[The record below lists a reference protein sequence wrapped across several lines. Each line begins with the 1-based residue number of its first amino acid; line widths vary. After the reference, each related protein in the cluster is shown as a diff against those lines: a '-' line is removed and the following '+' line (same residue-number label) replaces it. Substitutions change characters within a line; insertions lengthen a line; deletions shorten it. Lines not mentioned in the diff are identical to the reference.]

1 MAENPRAPDR
11 AVEAGR
17 GAIFIGAAKIWF
29 IVSGFIQQVLMTRL
43 LGTAGFGDY
52 GQAVAAVSVLN
63 NATVQGTINSVSKF
77 TSEDESRADAVKRAG
92 LKLQVMVGGLLA
104 LVFFVSAPLFASYY
118 KHPEFTPLF
127 RIVALIPLLYSI
139 YSVFVGSANGLRRF
153 RAQASFDI
161 SFSTTKTVLLAVG
174 ALIAGVAGSL
184 AGWAL
189 TALLVMVLSAVVMG
203 LPRQGPQAGSFPIGR
218 LLAFMGGIVLYT
230 LLINLTLNLDILLLR
245 RFAALGAAATQASAL
260 SGQYQGM
267 RTFALLPYQLCLVIT
282 FVIFPMVSRSTFE
295 QDREAT
301 RIYVNQ
307 TLRYAIILAA
317 AVATVLVARP
327 AGLLTLVY
335 PAAFRDGAPALP
347 VLVAGIVCLSLMGVS
362 GSIINA
368 SGRLRATILLMALTV
383 ASGTAAAFVV
393 VPGQPPG
400 PAMLTAAAA
409 ATSFGMAVGMV
420 SALIYLKRQFGGA
433 APLATVVRVAVSVSV
448 AVGVARLIPGEG
460 KLLTLMT
467 LPLAGVVFLVVLILI
482 REFGPEDRAK
492 FARILGR
499 KVATKR

>member
-29 IVSGFIQQVLMTRL
+29 IVSGFIQQLLLPRL
-43 LGTAGFGDY
+43 LGTAGYGDY
-52 GQAVAAVSVLN
+52 GVVSNAVSVLN

-77 TSEDESRADAVKRAG
+77 TSEDDRRADPVKLAG
-92 LKLQVMVGGLLA
+92 LKLQVIVGGVLA
-104 LVFFVSAPLFASYY
+104 LVFFVSAPLFARYY

-153 RAQASFDI
+153 RAQAGFDI
-161 SFSTTKTVLLAVG
+161 SFSTTKTVLVAAGAVV
-174 ALIAGVAGSL
+174 AGVAGTL
-184 AGWAL
+184 VGWVV
-189 TALLVMVLSAVVMG
+189 TALVVLILSAVVMR
-203 LPRQGPQAGSFPIGR
+203 LPRRDQAAGAFPMRR
-218 LLAFMGGIVLYT
+218 LLTFMGGIVLYT
-230 LLINLTLNLDILLLR
+230 LLINLALNLDILLLR
-245 RFAALGAAATQASAL
+245 RFTALGAAAAHASEL
-260 SGQYQGM
+260 SGQYQGV
-267 RTFALLPYQLCLVIT
+267 RTFALLPYQLCLAIT

-301 RIYVNQ
+301 RVYVNQ
-307 TLRYAIILAA
+307 TLRYAIMLSGAVA
-317 AVATVLVARP
+317 AVVVARP

-335 PAAFRDGAPALP
+335 PAAFREGAPALP

-368 SGRLRATILLMALTV
+368 SGRLRATILLTALTV
-383 ASGTAAAFVV
+383 VAGTAAAFVV

-420 SALIYLKRQFGGA
+420 AALFYLKRHFGGA

-448 AVGVARLIPGEG
+448 SVGVARLVPGEG
-460 KLLTLMT
+460 KLITLVT
-467 LPLAGVVFLVVLILI
+467 LPLAGIVFLAVLILI

-492 FARILGR
+492 FARILG
-499 KVATKR
+499 KRR

>member
-1 MAENPRAPDR
+1 MVEKPRAPDR

-29 IVSGFIQQVLMTRL
+29 IVSGFIQQLLLPRL
-43 LGTAGFGDY
+43 LGTAGYGDY
-52 GQAVAAVSVLN
+52 GVVSNAVSVLN

-77 TSEDESRADAVKRAG
+77 TSEDDRRADPVKLAG
-92 LKLQVMVGGLLA
+92 LKLQVIVGGVLA
-104 LVFFVSAPLFASYY
+104 LVFFVSAPLFARYY

-153 RAQASFDI
+153 RAQAGFDI
-161 SFSTTKTVLLAVG
+161 SFSTSKTVLVAAG
-174 ALIAGVAGSL
+174 ALVAGVAG
-184 AGWAL
+184 AMTGWVV
-189 TALLVMVLSAVVMG
+189 TALLVLILSAVVMR
-203 LPRQGPQAGSFPIGR
+203 LPRRGAGAFPMRR
-218 LLAFMGGIVLYT
+218 LLTFMGGIVLYT
-230 LLINLTLNLDILLLR
+230 LLINLALNLDILLLR
-245 RFAALGAAATQASAL
+245 RFTALGAAAAHASEL
-260 SGQYQGM
+260 SGQYQGV
-267 RTFALLPYQLCLVIT
+267 RTFALLPYQLCLAIT

-301 RIYVNQ
+301 RVYVNQ
-307 TLRYAIILAA
+307 TLRYAIMLSGVVA
-317 AVATVLVARP
+317 AVVVARP
-327 AGLLTLVY
+327 VGLLTLVY

-368 SGRLRATILLMALTV
+368 SGRLWATILLTALTV
-383 ASGTAAAFVV
+383 VVGTTAAFVV

-420 SALIYLKRQFGGA
+420 AALIYLKRQFGGA

-448 AVGVARLIPGEG
+448 AVGVARLVPGEG
-460 KLLTLMT
+460 KLITVVT
-467 LPLAGVVFLVVLILI
+467 LPLAGIVFLAVLILI

-492 FARILGR
+492 FARILG
-499 KVATKR
+499 KRR

>member
-17 GAIFIGAAKIWF
+17 GAIFIGAAKVWF
-29 IVSGFIQQVLMTRL
+29 IVSGFVQQVLMTRL

-52 GQAVAAVSVLN
+52 GQAVAAISVLN

-77 TSEDESRADAVKRAG
+77 TSEDDRRADAVKQAG
-92 LKLQVMVGGLLA
+92 LKLQLLVGGLLA
-104 LVFFVSAPLFASYY
+104 LAFFLAAPLFARYY

-153 RAQASFDI
+153 KAQAGFDI

-174 ALIAGVAGSL
+174 ALVAGVAGSL
-184 AGWAL
+184 TGWVL
-189 TALLVMVLSAVVMG
+189 TSLLVLVLSAVVMR
-203 LPRQGPQAGSFPIGR
+203 LPRRDPQGGTFPMKR
-218 LLAFMGGIVLYT
+218 LLTFMGGIVLYT
-230 LLINLTLNLDILLLR
+230 LLINLALNLDILLLR
-245 RFAALGAAATQASAL
+245 RFAALGAVAAQASEL

-307 TLRYAIILAA
+307 TLRYAIILSA
-317 AVATVLVARP
+317 AVASVLVARP

-368 SGRLRATILLMALTV
+368 SGRLRATILLTGLTV
-383 ASGTAAAFVV
+383 VSGTAAAFVL

-400 PAMLTAAAA
+400 PAMLIAAAA

-420 SALIYLKRQFGGA
+420 AALIYLKRQFGGV

-448 AVGVARLIPGEG
+448 AVGVARLVPGEG

-492 FARILGR
+492 FARILG
-499 KVATKR
+499 KKR

>member
-1 MAENPRAPDR
+1 
-11 AVEAGR
+11 
-17 GAIFIGAAKIWF
+17 
-29 IVSGFIQQVLMTRL
+29 
-43 LGTAGFGDY
+43 
-52 GQAVAAVSVLN
+52 VAAVSVLN

-77 TSEDESRADAVKRAG
+77 TSEDDSRADAVKQAG
-92 LKLQVMVGGLLA
+92 LKLQVIVGGLLA
-104 LVFFVSAPLFASYY
+104 LGFFVAAPLFASYY

-174 ALIAGVAGSL
+174 ALVAGVAGSL
-184 AGWAL
+184 TGWVL
-189 TALLVMVLSAVVMG
+189 TALLVLVLSAVVMR
-203 LPRQGPQAGSFPIGR
+203 LPRRGSQPFPMGR
-218 LLAFMGGIVLYT
+218 LLTFMGGIVLYT
-230 LLINLTLNLDILLLR
+230 LLINLALNLDILLLR
-245 RFAALGAAATQASAL
+245 RFAALGAVATQASAL

-301 RIYVNQ
+301 RMYVNQ

-347 VLVAGIVCLSLMGVS
+347 VLVGGIVCLSLMGVS

-368 SGRLRATILLMALTV
+368 SGRLQAAILLTALTV
-383 ASGTAAAFVV
+383 VSGTVASFVL

-420 SALIYLKRQFGGA
+420 AALVYLKRRFGGV
-433 APLATVVRVAVSVSV
+433 APLATLVRVSVSVSV

-460 KLLTLMT
+460 KLVTLMT

-482 REFGPEDRAK
+482 REFGPDDRAK

-499 KVATKR
+499 RR